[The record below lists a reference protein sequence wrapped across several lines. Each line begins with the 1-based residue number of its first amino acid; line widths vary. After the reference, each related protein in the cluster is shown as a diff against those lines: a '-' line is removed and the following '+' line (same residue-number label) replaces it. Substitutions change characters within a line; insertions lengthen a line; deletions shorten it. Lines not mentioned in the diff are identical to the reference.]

1 MLGIC
6 ESAITAAKFIAPY
19 FSIVSVLARSRK
31 VTEDVVSSYGAE
43 KFCRSIR
50 STDLSVLE
58 FGRDPER
65 GLAALAHQGELAVR
79 EDGAE
84 CILLGCAGFVDFVED
99 LSQKLGVPVLDGVM
113 PAVKFAEAMVDMRLT
128 TSKVSTW
135 GYPENKEIVGLPMF
149 TKEDLTF

>member
-1 MLGIC
+1 M
-6 ESAITAAKFIAPY
+6 
-19 FSIVSVLARSRK
+19 
-31 VTEDVVSSYGAE
+31 
-43 KFCRSIR
+43 
-50 STDLSVLE
+50 LE
-58 FGRDPER
+58 FGRDPKR

-84 CILLGCAGFVDFVED
+84 CILLGCAGFVDFVEE
-99 LSQKLGVPVLDGVM
+99 LSKKLGVPVLDGVM

>member
-1 MLGIC
+1 MATRVFRPPERSPLNRC
-6 ESAITAAKFIAPY
+6 WESANRP
-19 FSIVSVLARSRK
+19 S
-31 VTEDVVSSYGAE
+31 
-43 KFCRSIR
+43 
-50 STDLSVLE
+50 
-58 FGRDPER
+58 RDPER

>member
-1 MLGIC
+1 M
-6 ESAITAAKFIAPY
+6 
-19 FSIVSVLARSRK
+19 
-31 VTEDVVSSYGAE
+31 
-43 KFCRSIR
+43 
-50 STDLSVLE
+50 
-58 FGRDPER
+58 
-65 GLAALAHQGELAVR
+65 AHQGELAVR

>member
-1 MLGIC
+1 M
-6 ESAITAAKFIAPY
+6 
-19 FSIVSVLARSRK
+19 VSLQSDLTSSRMEMTETGVRSWIREALIF
-31 VTEDVVSSYGAE
+31 TE
-43 KFCRSIR
+43 CRSIR
-50 STDLSVLE
+50 STGLSVLE

-113 PAVKFAEAMVDMRLT
+113 PAVKFAEAMVDMRLA